1 MGLLLYNNL
10 YATNLVRNQVVQSYR
25 ELLPRYVEKQ
35 DDMITQIQ
43 NYLIKTLNHNV
54 DNQDIRNFN
63 NSPKNSDRYF
73 VSSSNLFL
81 QMSRDIY
88 SFPYADILFIYS
100 ENNDSIISFS
110 TVQAREISNMDEHLL
125 NAAKVA
131 SLSYINSRWQLVRLG
146 GVPGLF
152 CMTTDGAGSY
162 MGAWVNLSHMIE
174 QVNDISSDS
183 DRGML
188 LISGDRNT
196 YVGTKNLKDI
206 DKLVTLADNFFDGTP
221 ETVMAPN
228 STLQYILIVEKSA
241 KSDLYYVE
249 AIQER
254 TLLSNLS
261 IFQTMFFILPIIMM
275 IIFAIY
281 FAYLQRVIITPFHSL
296 TKGMQAIG
304 KGNTKF
310 ILPETGVEEI
320 QYIIRNFNIMIS
332 QIDTMRITAYEDQL
346 QIQQNELDAKKAEL
360 RNMQLQIN
368 PHFFAISLNII
379 YSLSAVRDFQTIQ
392 KLSLLLS
399 RYFRYIMNSGDGL
412 TELRNELSFVSDYL
426 DIQKL
431 RFTKR
436 LSFSFS
442 IEPDSES
449 FLLPPL
455 TIQPFVENA
464 IIHGYTDP
472 EKGLRI
478 SIEVFIEA
486 AEILEF
492 FTIRISD
499 NGNGFPETLLK
510 DFQKSDFLQNGA
522 HSHIGIWNVR
532 TRLQI
537 RYGSRA
543 NLRLHNLPDG
553 GACVSLLIPI

>member
-1 MGLLLYNNL
+1 
-10 YATNLVRNQVVQSYR
+10 
-25 ELLPRYVEKQ
+25 
-35 DDMITQIQ
+35 
-43 NYLIKTLNHNV
+43 
-54 DNQDIRNFN
+54 
-63 NSPKNSDRYF
+63 
-73 VSSSNLFL
+73 
-81 QMSRDIY
+81 
-88 SFPYADILFIYS
+88 
-100 ENNDSIISFS
+100 
-110 TVQAREISNMDEHLL
+110 
-125 NAAKVA
+125 
-131 SLSYINSRWQLVRLG
+131 
-146 GVPGLF
+146 
-152 CMTTDGAGSY
+152 MT
-162 MGAWVNLSHMIE
+162 
-174 QVNDISSDS
+174 
-183 DRGML
+183 
-188 LISGDRNT
+188 
-196 YVGTKNLKDI
+196 
-206 DKLVTLADNFFDGTP
+206 
-221 ETVMAPN
+221 
-228 STLQYILIVEKSA
+228 
-241 KSDLYYVE
+241 
-249 AIQER
+249 
-254 TLLSNLS
+254 
-261 IFQTMFFILPIIMM
+261 
-275 IIFAIY
+275 
-281 FAYLQRVIITPFHSL
+281 
-296 TKGMQAIG
+296 
-304 KGNTKF
+304 
-310 ILPETGVEEI
+310 
-320 QYIIRNFNIMIS
+320 S

-368 PHFFAISLNII
+368 PHFFANSLNII

-537 RYGSRA
+537 RYGPRA
-543 NLRLHNLPDG
+543 NMLLHNLPDG
-553 GACVSLLIPI
+553 GACVSLLIPIQKNLE